1 MTTGNKQKESENVFP
16 DDEVLR
22 HSETP
27 VPVIP
32 LLPDDPEMIPYVLCY
47 LEKGARSYL
56 DALQESLSLVMQ
68 GVATPENLQRI
79 AQLLKEAK
87 GKSLAMFA
95 DRVRQLEE

>member
-1 MTTGNKQKESENVFP
+1 MTTGNKQSENENFLPV
-16 DDEVLR
+16 DEVLM
-22 HSETP
+22 HSEAP

-32 LLPDDPEMIPYVLCY
+32 LLPDDPEMMPYVLCY

-56 DALQESLSLVMQ
+56 DALQESLSLMTRD
-68 GVATPENLQRI
+68 VATPENLQRI

-87 GKSLAMFA
+87 EKSHAMFA